1 MEVRVG
7 IHEVRVG
14 GACGPPPPVAAA
26 LASSLR
32 APSRGDPPLKLLVE
46 AHVSRAGRWVA
57 AQCTVVCGGSGSPD
71 YRCTAPSESRT
82 ARASPHLSVSRP
94 PEHDP
99 TTSRC
104 AEPPDY
110 GCTAPFGMPNR
121 QTTNVKRGV
130 AAGRSAQRACE
141 RSSDWR
147 RGAAGSPDP
156 DFVNSDPDFV
166 NSDPDFVNSD
176 PDFVKSGGCRE
187 RE

>member
-1 MEVRVG
+1 
-7 IHEVRVG
+7 
-14 GACGPPPPVAAA
+14 
-26 LASSLR
+26 
-32 APSRGDPPLKLLVE
+32 
-46 AHVSRAGRWVA
+46 
-57 AQCTVVCGGSGSPD
+57 
-71 YRCTAPSESRT
+71 
-82 ARASPHLSVSRP
+82 
-94 PEHDP
+94 
-99 TTSRC
+99 
-104 AEPPDY
+104 
-110 GCTAPFGMPNR
+110 MPNR